1 MPTAQWAL
9 YIGIKER
16 LLYGQH
22 GTALA
27 TGDSEESYEQIRPYP
42 TLSLSYFLDKN
53 WHGIGCSSFYAIY
66 LHSGL
71 PIDKR
76 QKTAFTEKKTYFYK
90 NRYRRTQVNR
100 YYYNTLTIP
109 SWETNLRG
117 MAKTMD
123 TAQNNIVNI
132 VLIGNVRRYTDMVDF
147 SDCRPVYYN
156 ASNENDLTSF
166 LSHAIPAL
174 FICSCHQTAIPFA
187 AVLDILSEH
196 NLLSRLV
203 VLTEKADEPE
213 AISAVRNGAFDYILL
228 RNIQRLPICVRNIWQ
243 TITADRRMQRMGH
256 VQTLVQHSTDGVLL
270 ADEQGQYLDATPSA
284 CTLVGYTREEIRAMR
299 IEELLPL
306 EFFESATP
314 STHYAATHMYYC
326 QEHRIRRK
334 DGTYV
339 DVEMRSKK
347 LLDGKTSIVL
357 RDISQ
362 QKQLEDELR
371 RSEALYRTAA
381 ANIPNTA
388 IFIFD
393 AEMTILLADGQAFET
408 VGGDPAV
415 LVGRHIG
422 EALDSPTA
430 AAFLPRL
437 TTALQ
442 GENSCFTYEF
452 RYRHY
457 EVRSFPLS
465 GQHGTVWGGMAI
477 IYDMTDHIRAEN
489 KIRKTLK
496 EKEQLLEQVQTH
508 KQQML
513 ETVINTQEEE
523 RRRIAR
529 DLHDSV
535 GQMLSVL
542 KFNLSRLN
550 DTLAEG
556 KPSLMAA
563 SNDNLLFLDSIIAEV
578 RSIAYTLAPTSLER
592 FGLKEALEDLINSIS
607 NKSNEKNT
615 IAVEAY
621 IQILSPRPPL
631 KIEIAL
637 YRIAQEALSN
647 ALTHANATHIS
658 LQLLQIR
665 NSIVLTIDDNGAGF
679 NPNADVSGHGIANMR
694 SRARAVNGTLLIDS
708 TPDNGTILSF
718 EVPSVH
724 AESGAQSVRDTLV
737 L

>member
-1 MPTAQWAL
+1 
-9 YIGIKER
+9 
-16 LLYGQH
+16 
-22 GTALA
+22 
-27 TGDSEESYEQIRPYP
+27 
-42 TLSLSYFLDKN
+42 
-53 WHGIGCSSFYAIY
+53 
-66 LHSGL
+66 
-71 PIDKR
+71 
-76 QKTAFTEKKTYFYK
+76 
-90 NRYRRTQVNR
+90 
-100 YYYNTLTIP
+100 
-109 SWETNLRG
+109 
-117 MAKTMD
+117 MD

-147 SDCRPVYYN
+147 SDCHPVYYN
-156 ASNENDLTSF
+156 ASNQSDLVSF

-196 NLLSRLV
+196 NLLSRLI
-203 VLTEKADEPE
+203 VLAEQADEHE
-213 AISAVRNGAFDYILL
+213 AIGAVRNGAFDYILL
-228 RNIQRLPICVRNIWQ
+228 QHIQRLPICARNVWN
-243 TITADRRMQRMGH
+243 TITAERRVQRMGH
-256 VQTLVQHSTDGVLL
+256 VQALVQHSTDGVLL
-270 ADEQGQYLDATPSA
+270 ADDQGQYLDATPSA
-284 CTLVGYTREEIRAMR
+284 CALLGYSREEIRDMR

-306 EFFESATP
+306 EFFVLATP
-314 STHYAATHMYYC
+314 SAHYAAAHRYYC
-326 QEHRIRRK
+326 QEHKIRKK
-334 DGTYV
+334 DGTQI
-339 DVEMRSKK
+339 DVEVRSKR
-347 LLDGKTSIVL
+347 LIDGKISVVL
-357 RDISQ
+357 RDIAQ

-371 RSEALYRTAA
+371 RSESLYRTAA

-393 AEMTILLADGQAFET
+393 AQMNILLADGQAFET
-408 VGGDPAV
+408 VGGNTAA
-415 LVGRHIG
+415 LVGRHIS

-430 AAFLPRL
+430 EAFLPRL

-442 GENSCFTYEF
+442 GEASCFTYEF

-465 GQHGTVWGGMAI
+465 GLHNTVWGGMAI
-477 IYDMTDHIRAEN
+477 IYDMTDHVRAEN

-496 EKEQLLEQVQTH
+496 EKEQLLEQVQAH

-542 KFNLSRLN
+542 KFNLSRLS

-556 KPSLMAA
+556 KLSSA
-563 SNDNLLFLDSIIAEV
+563 SISDDNLLFLDSIIAEV

-592 FGLKEALEDLINSIS
+592 FGLKEALEDLINSIG
-607 NKSNEKNT
+607 NKNDEKVS

-621 IQILSPRPPL
+621 IQMLSPRPPL
-631 KIEIAL
+631 KVEVAL
-637 YRIAQEALSN
+637 YRIAQEALNN
-647 ALTHANATHIS
+647 ALTHAKATHIS

-665 NSIVLTIDDNGAGF
+665 GSIVLTIDDNGVGF
-679 NPNADVSGHGIANMR
+679 IPSAHTSGHGIANMR
-694 SRARAVNGTLLIDS
+694 GRARAVNGTLLIDS

-724 AESGAQSVRDTLV
+724 AEFGALSVQDSLI